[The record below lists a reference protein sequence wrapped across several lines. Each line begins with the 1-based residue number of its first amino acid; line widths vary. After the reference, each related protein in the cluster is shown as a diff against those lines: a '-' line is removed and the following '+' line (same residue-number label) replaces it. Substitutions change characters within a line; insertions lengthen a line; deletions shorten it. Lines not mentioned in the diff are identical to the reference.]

1 VAETPAAVDLVVEE
15 IEVHEEGMVEVATEA
30 LEEPGE
36 TGAAAMAMA
45 AEAAGE
51 GGVAGEAA
59 ALAKSQNEA
68 SKGPVAPP
76 AVIPLSGLSQSI
88 PEINRI

>member
-1 VAETPAAVDLVVEE
+1 VA
-15 IEVHEEGMVEVATEA
+15 VATVEHASTCGA

-36 TGAAAMAMA
+36 TGAAAMATAGPAMV

-76 AVIPLSGLSQSI
+76 AVIPLTGLSQSI
-88 PEINRI
+88 TETNRIQFVVFGT